1 MRQKEVLDLTRRE
14 SRLTIVNSLHN
25 AKETYAQR
33 SEALP
38 DGLEK
43 KVLQQFLGRVEAE
56 IKWFSRR
63 SERYDSSLS
72 DLLPGPAARAYA
84 DQLHITKLSQFV
96 ARPLADISSVLLGPG
111 TQFKEHILYL
121 HPERQKK

>member
-14 SRLTIVNSLHN
+14 SRLTIVNALHN
-25 AKETYAQR
+25 AKELCAKR

-43 KVLQQFLGRVEAE
+43 KALQQFLGRVEVE
-56 IKWFSRR
+56 IKYFNRHP
-63 SERYDSSLS
+63 EYYDSSLS

-84 DQLHITKLSQFV
+84 EQLHITKLSQFV
-96 ARPLADISSVLLGPG
+96 ARPLADIRGVLLGPG
-111 TQFKEHILYL
+111 AQFKEHILYL
-121 HPERQKK
+121 HPEHRK